1 MTTMFFIIEVLKW
14 IIGIPVLLLVCYNF
28 GRWADYEC
36 KRHEPNGIVIDY
48 GYDETSK
55 AINN

>member
-1 MTTMFFIIEVLKW
+1 MFFIIEVLKW
-14 IIGIPVLLLVCYNF
+14 IIGIPVLLWICYNF

-48 GYDETSK
+48 GYDGTSK

>member
-1 MTTMFFIIEVLKW
+1 MFFIIEVLKW
-14 IIGIPVLLLVCYNF
+14 IIGIPVLLWIFSSF
-28 GRWADYEC
+28 GRAIDYELNIY
-36 KRHEPNGIVIDY
+36 ENGRVIDY